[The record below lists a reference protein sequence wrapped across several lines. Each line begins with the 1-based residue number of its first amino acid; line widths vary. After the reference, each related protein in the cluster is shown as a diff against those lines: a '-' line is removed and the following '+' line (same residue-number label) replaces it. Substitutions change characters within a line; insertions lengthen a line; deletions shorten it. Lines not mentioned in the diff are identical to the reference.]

1 MSSAAGV
8 SSEAGVHGRAIDLDI
23 GILQLDSRLP
33 KIQPRYAQAIVISRM
48 LSLRIKWQIAYN
60 YLCHGETIDLLFVT
74 SPAPRTGEPVPRM
87 AVTFISCKSKA
98 RFCCEAF

>member
-1 MSSAAGV
+1 MRSQAGVSSAAGV

-33 KIQPRYAQAIVISRM
+33 KIQPQYAQAIVISRM

-60 YLCHGETIDLLFVT
+60 YLCHGGDDRFVIRDLP
-74 SPAPRTGEPVPRM
+74 SPPHW
-87 AVTFISCKSKA
+87 
-98 RFCCEAF
+98 